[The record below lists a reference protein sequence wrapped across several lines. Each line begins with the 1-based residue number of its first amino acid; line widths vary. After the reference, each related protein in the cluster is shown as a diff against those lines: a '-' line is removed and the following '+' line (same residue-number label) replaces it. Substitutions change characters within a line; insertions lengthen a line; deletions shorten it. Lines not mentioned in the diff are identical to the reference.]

1 MALPQSVLFQRGGL
15 LGNIALQPQ
24 LGTPCSNQSCTDL
37 VNLINEW
44 TTWAAWLIGG
54 IAVLWV
60 VLGFYKALS
69 HTRLST
75 EIFKG
80 SPAARMVLA
89 RVVEAALI
97 FFIAW
102 RVGAIGQFVET
113 FVDHDR
119 NIGGNTSPTVIGRPI
134 AAIIG
139 YAIALVIQC
148 FLLFLVP
155 RMVFQAVDML
165 YGILWNASGT
175 TPGAFQRNAFVVLV
189 ESIALG
195 TGIVFAPNLVT
206 WLISALT

>member
-1 MALPQSVLFQRGGL
+1 MSLPQRVLFQQIGL
-15 LGNIALQPQ
+15 LSVAALQPQ
-24 LGTPCSNQSCTDL
+24 LGTPCTNQSCTDL

-44 TTWAAWLIGG
+44 TTWGAWLIGG
-54 IAVLWV
+54 IGVLWV

-75 EIFKG
+75 ELFKG
-80 SPAARMVLA
+80 SPALRMVFA
-89 RVVEAALI
+89 RLIEAALI

-102 RVGAIGQFVET
+102 RVGAISQFVES
-113 FVDHDR
+113 FIS
-119 NIGGNTSPTVIGRPI
+119 NSSASSGNTSPTAIGNPI
-134 AAIIG
+134 AGILG

-155 RMVFQAVDML
+155 RMVFQAADLL
-165 YGILWNASGT
+165 YGILWNATGAS
-175 TPGAFQRNAFVVLV
+175 PGQFQRNAFVVLV